1 MDENQNKKRL
11 EYLYQ
16 QKEEIEKE
24 IRILEDY
31 FSEKDKTSK
40 TRDRGTPAILTQY
53 YKEVKNIK
61 RISKEEEK
69 ELFKE
74 VKKGSIEA
82 KNKIIE
88 NNLRLVI
95 FIAKK
100 YDNGKIDLLD
110 LIQEGNI
117 GLSKAVEKY
126 DPNSECSFSTYAW
139 YWITQKIIRAF
150 SKQGNVITIPTNIN
164 NEIGK
169 MLNAEKELEQ
179 TLLRKPTDDELAEK
193 LNISRNELSLLK
205 QNSQPQSSLDE
216 IVKTDSI
223 ADDYKDED
231 IEDESS
237 DYLKNQIVDEDID
250 VEQNAIT
257 SLTSEKLIELMNQ
270 NLTEREKDILT
281 LRYGLDGNGA
291 KDLSEVGK
299 IFGITSE
306 RVRQVERKAITKL
319 RFPSVKNKLK

>member
-1 MDENQNKKRL
+1 
-11 EYLYQ
+11 
-16 QKEEIEKE
+16 
-24 IRILEDY
+24 
-31 FSEKDKTSK
+31 
-40 TRDRGTPAILTQY
+40 
-53 YKEVKNIK
+53 
-61 RISKEEEK
+61 
-69 ELFKE
+69 
-74 VKKGSIEA
+74 
-82 KNKIIE
+82 
-88 NNLRLVI
+88 
-95 FIAKK
+95 
-100 YDNGKIDLLD
+100 
-110 LIQEGNI
+110 
-117 GLSKAVEKY
+117 
-126 DPNSECSFSTYAW
+126 
-139 YWITQKIIRAF
+139 
-150 SKQGNVITIPTNIN
+150 
-164 NEIGK
+164 